1 MLKNK
6 LKTLLACLILNASLT
21 TAQTLSLDDILIKIR
36 SDNPQL
42 KMYDAEIRSMD
53 EAVKGSKSWMPPQ
66 LSTGFFMTPYDT
78 EMWKADELNP
88 GMGNY
93 MLGIEQ
99 MIPNPSRQ
107 KANQNLMQAMSSVE
121 KENKNFSVNQLIAGA
136 KTNYYQLLV
145 LEEKQKV
152 AAENLL
158 LLSYM
163 IKSMEIRYAYNMDKL
178 PAYYKTVSQYGS
190 LESMLVMIENGIS
203 QKKIALNSLMARD
216 ISTSFEI
223 DSTYLIRDF
232 NLVQTDT
239 AMLAQSRS
247 DLRAINKTME
257 INELRIEA
265 ERSNLL
271 PEFGLKYDHMFAFGE
286 LPQQFNLMMMV
297 KLPFAPWAS
306 KMNKSNQH
314 SYKIKN
320 ESLQFQKQMILNET
334 SGMLYAMQTEF
345 KNLNRQYEIANR
357 NIIPA
362 LKKNYDTA
370 LLAWQNNTGDLSA
383 VQEAWEALNMAQLD
397 ALDKLEAILVTQV
410 EIERQLEI
418 Y

>member
-6 LKTLLACLILNASLT
+6 LKPLIACLLLNAAIM
-21 TAQTLSLDDILIKIR
+21 TAQTLSLDDILLKIR
-36 SDNPQL
+36 RDNPQL
-42 KMYDAEIRSMD
+42 KMYDAEIQSMD

-66 LSTGFFMTPYDT
+66 VSTGFFMTPYNTD
-78 EMWKADELNP
+78 MWKTDDMNP

-121 KENKNFSVNQLIAGA
+121 KENKNYSINQLISAA
-136 KTNYYQLLV
+136 KTNYYQWIV
-145 LEEKQKV
+145 LEKKHRV
-152 AAENLL
+152 ATDNLL

-163 IKSMEIRYAYNMDKL
+163 IESMEIRYAYNMDKL
-178 PAYYKTVSQYGS
+178 PAYYKTKSQYGS
-190 LESMLVMIENGIS
+190 LESMIIMLENGIS

-216 ISTSFEI
+216 KSTTFTI
-223 DSTYLIRDF
+223 DSIYLIRDF
-232 NLVQTDT
+232 DLLKADS

-247 DLRAINKTME
+247 DLRAIEKTME

-271 PEFGLKYDHMFAFGE
+271 PEFGLKYDHMFAFGDN
-286 LPQQFNLMMMV
+286 PQQFNLMMMV
-297 KLPFAPWAS
+297 NIPFAPWAS

-314 SYKIKN
+314 SFRIKN
-320 ESLQFQKQMILNET
+320 EGLQWQKQMIMNET
-334 SGMLYAMQTEF
+334 SGMLYAMNTEF
-345 KNLNRQYEIANR
+345 RNIKKQYDIANKS
-357 NIIPA
+357 IIPA

-397 ALDKLEAILVTQV
+397 ALDKLEAILMTQV
-410 EIERQLEI
+410 EIEKQLEI

>member
-6 LKTLLACLILNASLT
+6 LKALMACLLLNAAIM

-36 SDNPQL
+36 TDNPQL
-42 KMYDAEIRSMD
+42 KMYDAEIQRMD

-66 LSTGFFMTPYDT
+66 VSTGFFMTPYNTD
-78 EMWKADELNP
+78 MWKTNDMNP

-121 KENKNFSVNQLIAGA
+121 KENKNYSINQLIAAA
-136 KTNYYQLLV
+136 KTNYYQWIV
-145 LEEKQKV
+145 LEKKHRV
-152 AAENLL
+152 AMDNLL

-178 PAYYKTVSQYGS
+178 PAYYKTKSQYGS
-190 LESMLVMIENGIS
+190 LESMLVMLENGIS
-203 QKKIALNSLMARD
+203 QKQITLNSLMAND
-216 ISTSFEI
+216 KLTSFHI
-223 DSTYLIRDF
+223 DSSYLINDF
-232 NLVQTDT
+232 DLVKADT
-239 AMLAQSRS
+239 AMLTQRRS
-247 DLRAINKTME
+247 DLRAIEKTME

-271 PEFGLKYDHMFAFGE
+271 PEFGLKYDHMFAFGDN
-286 LPQQFNLMMMV
+286 PQQFNLMMMV
-297 KLPFAPWAS
+297 NIPFAPWAS

-314 SYKIKN
+314 SFRIKN
-320 ESLQFQKQMILNET
+320 ESLQWQKQMILNET
-334 SGMLYAMQTEF
+334 SGRLYALHTEF
-345 KNLNRQYEIANR
+345 RNIKKQYDIANKS
-357 NIIPA
+357 IIPA

-383 VQEAWEALNMAQLD
+383 VQEAWETLNMAQLD
-397 ALDKLEAILVTQV
+397 ALDKLEAILIAQV
-410 EIERQLEI
+410 EIEKQLEI
-418 Y
+418 

>member
-6 LKTLLACLILNASLT
+6 LKTLLACLVLNASIT

-53 EAVKGSKSWMPPQ
+53 EAVKGAKSWMPPQ

-78 EMWKADELNP
+78 GMWKADAMNP
-88 GMGNY
+88 GMGSY
-93 MLGIEQ
+93 MVGIEQ

-121 KENKNFSVNQLIAGA
+121 KENKNFSINLLISGA
-136 KTNYYQLLV
+136 KSNYYQLMV
-145 LEEKQKV
+145 LEKKHRV
-152 AAENLL
+152 ATDNLH

-163 IKSMEIRYAYNMDKL
+163 IKSMEIRYMFNMDKL
-178 PAYYKTVSQYGS
+178 PAYYKTVSQYGV
-190 LESMLVMIENGIS
+190 LESMIAMLDNEIS

-232 NLVQTDT
+232 YLEKADT
-239 AMLAQSRS
+239 ALLARSRS
-247 DLRAINKTME
+247 DLRAIDKTMK

-265 ERSNLL
+265 EKSNLL

-286 LPQQFNLMMMV
+286 LPQQFTLMMMV
-297 KLPFAPWAS
+297 NIPFAPWAS

-314 SYKIKN
+314 SYRSKN
-320 ESLQFQKQMILNET
+320 ESLQFQRQMILNET

-345 KNLNRQYEIANR
+345 KNLNKQYEIANR
-357 NIIPA
+357 NILPA

>member
-1 MLKNK
+1 M
-6 LKTLLACLILNASLT
+6 
-21 TAQTLSLDDILIKIR
+21 
-36 SDNPQL
+36 
-42 KMYDAEIRSMD
+42 
-53 EAVKGSKSWMPPQ
+53 
-66 LSTGFFMTPYDT
+66 F
-78 EMWKADELNP
+78 
-88 GMGNY
+88 
-93 MLGIEQ
+93 
-99 MIPNPSRQ
+99 
-107 KANQNLMQAMSSVE
+107 
-121 KENKNFSVNQLIAGA
+121 
-136 KTNYYQLLV
+136 
-145 LEEKQKV
+145 
-152 AAENLL
+152 
-158 LLSYM
+158 
-163 IKSMEIRYAYNMDKL
+163 NMDKL
-178 PAYYKTVSQYGS
+178 PAYYKTVSQYGV
-190 LESMLVMIENGIS
+190 LESMIAMLDNEIS

-232 NLVQTDT
+232 YLEKADT
-239 AMLAQSRS
+239 ALLARSRS
-247 DLRAINKTME
+247 DLRAIDKTMK

-265 ERSNLL
+265 EKSNLL

-286 LPQQFNLMMMV
+286 LPQQFTLMMMV
-297 KLPFAPWAS
+297 NIPFAPWAS

-314 SYKIKN
+314 SYRSKN
-320 ESLQFQKQMILNET
+320 ESLQFQRQMILNET

-345 KNLNRQYEIANR
+345 KNLNKQYEIANR
-357 NIIPA
+357 NILPA

>member
-6 LKTLLACLILNASLT
+6 LKALMACLLLNAAIM

-36 SDNPQL
+36 TDNPQL
-42 KMYDAEIRSMD
+42 KMYDAEIQRMD

-66 LSTGFFMTPYDT
+66 VSTGFFMTPYNTD
-78 EMWKADELNP
+78 MWKTNDMNP

-121 KENKNFSVNQLIAGA
+121 QENKNYSINQLIAAA
-136 KTNYYQLLV
+136 KTNYYQWIV
-145 LEEKQKV
+145 LEKKHRV
-152 AAENLL
+152 AMDNLL

-178 PAYYKTVSQYGS
+178 PAYYKTKSQYGS
-190 LESMLVMIENGIS
+190 LESMLVMLENGIS
-203 QKKIALNSLMARD
+203 QKQITLNSLMAND
-216 ISTSFEI
+216 KLTSFHI
-223 DSTYLIRDF
+223 DSSYLINDF
-232 NLVQTDT
+232 DLVKADT
-239 AMLAQSRS
+239 AMLTQRRS
-247 DLRAINKTME
+247 DLRAIEKTME

-271 PEFGLKYDHMFAFGE
+271 PEFGLKYDHMFAFGDN
-286 LPQQFNLMMMV
+286 PQQFNLMMMV
-297 KLPFAPWAS
+297 NIPFAPWAS

-314 SYKIKN
+314 SFRIKN
-320 ESLQFQKQMILNET
+320 ESLQWQKQMILNET
-334 SGMLYAMQTEF
+334 SGRLYALHTEF
-345 KNLNRQYEIANR
+345 RNIKKQYDIANKS
-357 NIIPA
+357 IIPA

-383 VQEAWEALNMAQLD
+383 VQEAWETLNMAQLD
-397 ALDKLEAILVTQV
+397 ALDKLEAILIAQV
-410 EIERQLEI
+410 EIEKQLEI
-418 Y
+418 

>member
-6 LKTLLACLILNASLT
+6 FKALMGCLLLNAAMM
-21 TAQTLSLDDILIKIR
+21 TAQTLSLDEILIKIR
-36 SDNPQL
+36 TNNPQL
-42 KMYDAEIRSMD
+42 KMYDSEIQSMD

-66 LSTGFFMTPYDT
+66 VSTGFFMTPYNTD
-78 EMWKADELNP
+78 MWKADDMNP

-93 MLGIEQ
+93 MLGVEQ

-107 KANQNLMQAMSSVE
+107 KANQSLMQAMSSVE
-121 KENKNFSVNQLIAGA
+121 KENKNYSINQLIAAA
-136 KTNYYQLLV
+136 KTNYYQWII
-145 LEEKQKV
+145 LEKKHRV
-152 AAENLL
+152 ATNNLL

-178 PAYYKTVSQYGS
+178 PAYYKTKSQYGS
-190 LESMLVMIENGIS
+190 LESMLVMLENGIS
-203 QKKIALNSLMARD
+203 QKQIALNSLMARD
-216 ISTSFEI
+216 KQTSFGI
-223 DSTYLIRDF
+223 DSIYQISDF
-232 NLVQTDT
+232 DMVKADT
-239 AMLAQSRS
+239 AILAQSRS
-247 DLRAINKTME
+247 DLRAIEKTME

-271 PEFGLKYDHMFAFGE
+271 PEFGLKYDHMFAFGDN
-286 LPQQFNLMMMV
+286 PQQFNLMMMV
-297 KLPFAPWAS
+297 NIPFAPWAS

-320 ESLQFQKQMILNET
+320 EGLQWQKQMIMNET
-334 SGMLYAMQTEF
+334 MGMLYAMHTEF
-345 KNLNRQYEIANR
+345 RNIKKQYDIANKS
-357 NIIPA
+357 IIPA

-397 ALDKLEAILVTQV
+397 ALDKLEAILITQV
-410 EIERQLEI
+410 EIEKQLEI

>member
-6 LKTLLACLILNASLT
+6 LKALMACLLLNAAIM

-36 SDNPQL
+36 TDNPQL
-42 KMYDAEIRSMD
+42 KMYDAEIQRMD

-66 LSTGFFMTPYDT
+66 VSTGFFMTPYNTD
-78 EMWKADELNP
+78 MWKTNDMNP

-121 KENKNFSVNQLIAGA
+121 KENKNYSINQLIAAA
-136 KTNYYQLLV
+136 KTNYYQWIV
-145 LEEKQKV
+145 LEKKQRV
-152 AAENLL
+152 AMDNLL

-178 PAYYKTVSQYGS
+178 PAYYKTKSQYGS
-190 LESMLVMIENGIS
+190 LESMLVMLENGIS
-203 QKKIALNSLMARD
+203 QKQITLNSLMAND
-216 ISTSFEI
+216 KLTSFHI
-223 DSTYLIRDF
+223 DSSYLINDF
-232 NLVQTDT
+232 DLVKADT
-239 AMLAQSRS
+239 AMLNQRRS
-247 DLRAINKTME
+247 DLRAIEKTME

-271 PEFGLKYDHMFAFGE
+271 PEFGLKYDHMFAFGDN
-286 LPQQFNLMMMV
+286 PQQFNLMMMV
-297 KLPFAPWAS
+297 NIPFAPWAS

-314 SYKIKN
+314 SFRIKN
-320 ESLQFQKQMILNET
+320 ESLQWQKQMILNET
-334 SGMLYAMQTEF
+334 SGRLYALHTEF
-345 KNLNRQYEIANR
+345 RNIKKQYDIANKS
-357 NIIPA
+357 IIPA

-383 VQEAWEALNMAQLD
+383 VQEAWETLNMAQLD
-397 ALDKLEAILVTQV
+397 ALDKLEAILIAQV
-410 EIERQLEI
+410 EIEKQLEI
-418 Y
+418 

>member
-6 LKTLLACLILNASLT
+6 LKALMACLLLNAAIM

-36 SDNPQL
+36 TDNPQL
-42 KMYDAEIRSMD
+42 KMYDAEIQRMD

-66 LSTGFFMTPYDT
+66 VSTGFFMTPYNTD
-78 EMWKADELNP
+78 MWKTNDMNP

-121 KENKNFSVNQLIAGA
+121 QENKNYSINQLIAAA
-136 KTNYYQLLV
+136 KTNYYQWIV
-145 LEEKQKV
+145 LEKKQRV
-152 AAENLL
+152 AMDNLL

-178 PAYYKTVSQYGS
+178 PAYYKTKSQYGS
-190 LESMLVMIENGIS
+190 LESMLVMLENGIS
-203 QKKIALNSLMARD
+203 QKQITLNSLMAND
-216 ISTSFEI
+216 KLTSFHI
-223 DSTYLIRDF
+223 DSSYLINDF
-232 NLVQTDT
+232 DLVKADT
-239 AMLAQSRS
+239 AMLTQRRS
-247 DLRAINKTME
+247 DLRAIEKTME

-271 PEFGLKYDHMFAFGE
+271 PEFGLKYDHMFAFGDN
-286 LPQQFNLMMMV
+286 PQQFNLMMMV
-297 KLPFAPWAS
+297 NIPFAPWAS

-314 SYKIKN
+314 SFRIKN
-320 ESLQFQKQMILNET
+320 ESLQWQKQMILNET
-334 SGMLYAMQTEF
+334 SGRLYALHTEF
-345 KNLNRQYEIANR
+345 RNIKKQYDIANKS
-357 NIIPA
+357 IIPA

-383 VQEAWEALNMAQLD
+383 VQEAWETLNMAQLD
-397 ALDKLEAILVTQV
+397 ALDKLEAILIAQV
-410 EIERQLEI
+410 EIEKQLEI
-418 Y
+418 